1 MEPNLFNINNQ
12 IFSKN
17 NILLEIVN
25 NLQQIINNS
34 NDNVMIQSLS
44 NIIIKMNI
52 VINDNKKN
60 LNW

>member
-1 MEPNLFNINNQ
+1 MI
-12 IFSKN
+12 
-17 NILLEIVN
+17 LEIVN

-34 NDNVMIQSLS
+34 NDNIMIQSIS
-44 NIIIKMNI
+44 NIIIKMNN